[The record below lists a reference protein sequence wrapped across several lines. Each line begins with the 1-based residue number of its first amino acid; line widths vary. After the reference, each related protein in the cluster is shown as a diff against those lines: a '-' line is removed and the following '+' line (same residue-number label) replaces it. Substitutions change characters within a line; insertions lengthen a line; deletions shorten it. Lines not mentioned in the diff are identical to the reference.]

1 MHAQTQLHDDFDSP
15 WKNILDCFLQ
25 EMMTLL
31 FPQVAAL
38 IDWSRGY
45 EPLDKEFQKII
56 FDADTGQV
64 RADKLY
70 KVYKRDG
77 TKALLLIHI
86 EVQAQKDQ
94 KLPERMF
101 IYNYR
106 SYDRFHLPVLS
117 LAILADNNKN
127 WRPDRFSYG
136 ENGTKMEL
144 RFAIVKILDF
154 ADKWEE
160 LEQSDNIFSLC
171 IMAQLKAMQ
180 TKNNC
185 EQRKKWK
192 FYLLRLLV
200 KKGYDRQEIVEL
212 LRFIDWLLMLPE
224 ELNQQIWHDFT
235 QLKEVKKMPYISGF
249 EKLLMERGLQK
260 GIQQGIQQGLQQGL
274 QQAKQED
281 ILEILALKND
291 FVPEEIQQKVRQIT
305 DTTSL
310 QNLLR
315 IAVLKQSLKEFQQEL
330 NKLLQ

>member
-1 MHAQTQLHDDFDSP
+1 LQATYYYKSKIFAKTPIITTIIRLTSP
-15 WKNILDCFLQ
+15 KN
-25 EMMTLL
+25 L
-31 FPQVAAL
+31 FFAGHSSHNWLNQA
-38 IDWSRGY
+38 S
-45 EPLDKEFQKII
+45 
-56 FDADTGQV
+56 
-64 RADKLY
+64 LY
-70 KVYKRDG
+70 HPFSSTSY
-77 TKALLLIHI
+77 
-86 EVQAQKDQ
+86 VQAYAQFHHP
-94 KLPERMF
+94 L
-101 IYNYR
+101 NR
-106 SYDRFHLPVLS
+106 SFHYLHLS

-291 FVPEEIQQKVRQIT
+291 FVPEEIQQKVRQIN

-330 NKLLQ
+330 NKFLQ